1 MEILNAHCRVARDS
15 RDVVTLRIS
24 NAGSLNIL
32 SSAVIRDLCA
42 ALQEL
47 ATDRA
52 IRVLVLA
59 GESEKS
65 LIGGADIK
73 EMATLDQTS
82 AETFI
87 TGLAELCEAV
97 RAFPAPV
104 IARMPGWCLGGGLEV
119 AAACDIRVAAHDA
132 RFGMPEVRVG
142 IPSVIHAALLP
153 RLIGWGRTRWLLLTA
168 ETIDAPTA
176 LSWGL
181 VDGVAPEGGLDA
193 AVERTVISLLACG
206 PEALRA
212 QKALLRQWEE
222 LPLKESVDLSIGAFG
237 RAFLTDEPKRLMHD
251 FITRKR

>member
-1 MEILNAHCRVARDS
+1 MEMLNAHCRVTRDS
-15 RDVVTLRIS
+15 RDVVTLRIC

-82 AETFI
+82 AEAFI

-97 RAFPAPV
+97 RAFPPPV

-119 AAACDIRVAAHDA
+119 AAACDIRIAAHDA

-251 FITRKR
+251 FIARKR